1 MHAPTENKIE
11 NRRRVFNEELKQELH
26 QIQKYRIKIMLG
38 DFNGKLGGEDNCKL
52 KLRKTVY
59 MK

>member
-1 MHAPTENKIE
+1 MPQTENKIE
-11 NRRRVFNEELKQELH
+11 NRRTVFHGELKQELL
-26 QIQKYRIKIMLG
+26 QIQKYRMKMMLG

-52 KLRKTVY
+52 KLIKTDF

>member
-1 MHAPTENKIE
+1 MDSF
-11 NRRRVFNEELKQELH
+11 REELKELLH
-26 QIQKYRIKIMLG
+26 QIRKYRMKIMLG
-38 DFNGKLGGEDNCKL
+38 DFNGKLGGENNCKL

>member
-1 MHAPTENKIE
+1 M
-11 NRRRVFNEELKQELH
+11 
-26 QIQKYRIKIMLG
+26 KIMLG

-59 MK
+59 MIQIICAASRNLPRGRIL